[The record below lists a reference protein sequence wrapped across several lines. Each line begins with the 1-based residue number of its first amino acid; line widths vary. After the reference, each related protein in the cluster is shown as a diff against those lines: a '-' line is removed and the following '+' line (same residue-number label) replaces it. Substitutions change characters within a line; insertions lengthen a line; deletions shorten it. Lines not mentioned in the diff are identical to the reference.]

1 MLDYLS
7 MMDYVSLLRSIGLNE
22 SEAKVYLTNL
32 ELGPSP
38 AHILVKRSGF
48 SRPATYQAIDMLIE
62 KGLIMS
68 VLRGKRNVYI
78 AESPDRLMSV
88 GQVQVQNLQSKVNDL
103 NSVLDSLKLM
113 QRGDRPVMRF
123 VEGLDGLKMI
133 LQDIADTRPESTTEI
148 TNVDALRTI
157 FSVEEL
163 KSVQGILSDLKSKGR
178 ALLAGNVQFVRKG
191 VEARVLKGNQFNFAG
206 DFIAYGNK
214 LAIVSYKEKLIG
226 VIIESAVI
234 ADTFRVLFDFAWM
247 GAKDFPVRTE

>member
-1 MLDYLS
+1 MT
-7 MMDYVSLLRSIGLNE
+7 DYVSLLRSIGLNE

-48 SRPATYQAIDMLIE
+48 SRPATYQAIDMLLE
-62 KGLIMS
+62 KGLMTS

-78 AESPDRLMSV
+78 AESPDRLMGV
-88 GQVQVQNLQSKVNDL
+88 GQLQVKNLQSKVDDL
-103 NSVLDSLKLM
+103 QSVLDSLKLM

-123 VEGLDGLKMI
+123 VEGLDGLKII
-133 LQDIADTRPESTTEI
+133 LQDLADTRPESTMEI
-148 TNVDALRTI
+148 TNVDALRKI

-163 KSVQGILSDLKSKGR
+163 KSVQGILSDFKATGR
-178 ALLAGNVQFVRKG
+178 ALLAGDVQFVRKG
-191 VEARVLKGNQFNFAG
+191 VEARILKGNPFNFAG

-226 VIIESAVI
+226 VVIESQVI
-234 ADTFRVLFDFAWM
+234 ADTFRVLFDLAWR
-247 GAKDFPVRTE
+247 GAEEFPIRTE